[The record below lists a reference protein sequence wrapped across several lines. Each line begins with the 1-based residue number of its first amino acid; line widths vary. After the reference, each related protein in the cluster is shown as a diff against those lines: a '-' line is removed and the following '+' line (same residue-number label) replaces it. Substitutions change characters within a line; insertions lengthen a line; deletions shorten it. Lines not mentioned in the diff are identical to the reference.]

1 MRRGDGKGP
10 KWSCMA
16 KYAMSITTNLGKRP
30 HESLSELMH
39 NVRSRFIENGRMGSE
54 GHPTQLHYLNDMFS
68 PHLTNYGLQT
78 PNRITHH
85 LLSPP

>member
-1 MRRGDGKGP
+1 MSKNKSGGRDSNMRRGDGKGP

-16 KYAMSITTNLGKRP
+16 KYAMSITTNLGKGP

-54 GHPTQLHYLNDMFS
+54 
-68 PHLTNYGLQT
+68 
-78 PNRITHH
+78 
-85 LLSPP
+85 